1 MRKCNCKKKHRG
13 VWIKRSKLPT
23 PEPPN
28 PPYKL
33 EPVVLC
39 EDFSLRR
46 EKYMLQNID
55 KWGDI

>member
-55 KWGDI
+55 K

>member
-1 MRKCNCKKKHRG
+1 MVKCNCKKRHRG
-13 VWIKRSKLPT
+13 VWVKRSKLTT

-33 EPVVLC
+33 EPVILY

-46 EKYMLQNID
+46 EKYMRDVL
-55 KWGDI
+55 KK